1 MVSKGHG
8 IIFLTL
14 KKFFFLY
21 TPQTLLLLLK
31 TYIQESIR
39 KFYGLVSRI
48 SYDSKIISIY
58 ETVNKLAAC
67 STYLPT
73 SKA

>member
-31 TYIQESIR
+31 TYPQESIR

-58 ETVNKLAAC
+58 ETVIKLAA
-67 STYLPT
+67 
-73 SKA
+73 

>member
-21 TPQTLLLLLK
+21 IPQTLLLLLK

-39 KFYGLVSRI
+39 KFYGLISRI
-48 SYDSKIISIY
+48 SNDSKIISIY
-58 ETVNKLAAC
+58 ETVNAVNKLVA
-67 STYLPT
+67 
-73 SKA
+73 